1 MGLRPVGGVWIMK
14 LKWEDNGIKTPLARA
29 RGLGASRGHAV
40 THWIMQRVTAV
51 AQLFLIPWLVFMIV
65 VLIHALGQDGTD
77 PVSEVQVWLSSGLT
91 PVLMILLTVSITYHA
106 MLGLQVVMKWVVL
119 WGVKLALIFCAA
131 VAIFSVLKVS
141 L

>member
-1 MGLRPVGGVWIMK
+1 MK

-106 MLGLQVVMKWVVL
+106 MLGLQVVIEDYVHNEFMKWVVL